1 MLTELVVEGVGVI
14 ERAELGFERGSS
26 ALTGETGA
34 GKTLVVAAVGLL
46 LGGRADRG
54 LIRTG
59 AKQARVE
66 GRFLLSAENAAIRRL
81 AAEGVIEGEERDE
94 AELVVTRAIAA
105 DGSGGRARINGRLVT
120 RALVAEI
127 APALVEI
134 AGQHEHQRISAP
146 GWQRATLDRFAGAEA
161 MRQARA
167 VAEAVRGW
175 RAAEDELAT
184 LRAAERDRH
193 RELDALRWQIAE
205 IEKAHVVPGEHD
217 RMVEEIGRLEQAEA
231 LAEGLAEADRNL
243 RAEQGAVELI
253 AGTESTLQALVSA
266 DPELGSLAERLES
279 ARLEVEDVAQELKAR
294 EVSAD
299 PVALEGAHERLAQ
312 LAALRRKYGDDET
325 QVVAYLAR
333 ARERSRDLERAA
345 DDVAGLERRR
355 DDLAAA
361 AERAASAL
369 STLRAEAAPRLSAAV
384 EARLAELALGGAR
397 FLVHLESTD
406 MGEQGRETVE
416 FRLAADPGEPL
427 RSLKRIASGGELSRI
442 SLALHLAARDE
453 LAATMV
459 FDEVDAGVGGAAAQA
474 VGRSLAELAR
484 SSGAQVVVVTHLPQ
498 VAAFA
503 DAQYRVLKSEDRGR
517 STATVARVEGAARI
531 QELSRMMA
539 GLPESERARE
549 HARELLELAAAGTG
563 T

>member
-46 LGGRADRG
+46 LGGRADRA
-54 LIRTG
+54 LVRTG
-59 AKQARVE
+59 AKLARVE

-81 AAEGVIEGEERDE
+81 VAEGMIEADERGEV
-94 AELVVTRAIAA
+94 ELVVSRAVVA

-127 APALVEI
+127 APAMVEI
-134 AGQHEHQRISAP
+134 AGQQEHQRISAP

-161 MRQARA
+161 MRLART

-175 RAAEDELAT
+175 RAAEDGLAA

-193 RELDALRWQIAE
+193 RELDALRWQVAE
-205 IEKAHVVPGEHD
+205 IEKANVLPGEYD
-217 RMVEEIGRLEQAEA
+217 RLVEEIARLEQAEA
-231 LAEGLAEADRNL
+231 LAEGLGEADRNL

-253 AGTESTLQALVSA
+253 AGAESTLEALA
-266 DPELGSLAERLES
+266 GTDPELGSLAGRLES

-299 PVALEGAHERLAQ
+299 PVALEGAHERLAR
-312 LAALRRKYGDDET
+312 LAGLRRKYGDDERE
-325 QVVAYLAR
+325 VFAYLER
-333 ARERSRDLERAA
+333 ARERSRELERAA
-345 DDVAGLERRR
+345 DDAAGLERRR
-355 DDLAAA
+355 DELAAA
-361 AERAASAL
+361 AERGAGSL
-369 STLRAEAAPRLSAAV
+369 SRLRAEAAPRLAAAV
-384 EARLAELALGGAR
+384 EAGLAELALEGAR
-397 FLVHLESTD
+397 FVVHLEPCDLS
-406 MGEQGRETVE
+406 EQGRETIE
-416 FRLAADPGEPL
+416 FRLAANPGEPP

-442 SLALHLAARDE
+442 SLALHLAARAE

-503 DAQYRVLKSEDRGR
+503 DAHYRVLKSEDRGR
-517 STATVARVEGAARI
+517 STATIARVEGAARI